1 VLSRFRATQSTD
13 PRDKIYGL
21 LGLATDNFGI
31 QPDYRKS
38 VCEVYLDVARA
49 YIDRTQ
55 NLDII
60 CQSQWPLGGAE
71 ERRSDMPSWL
81 VDFTCQKSTKIL
93 FAQRDIFRAG
103 SKTCQTPISLTAA
116 GELHLVG
123 NELGLIASLKN
134 RPRHTYSGG
143 ENFGP
148 SFRYWMPDPLVSEYK
163 PDTPLL
169 GTTITKAPTYFTGED
184 AFQAYWRTLM
194 TDCVSYPAACLDTP
208 QITKYSEIFWDWRAR
223 QAKTPKVARGWD
235 KYDDDKDLLYEMG
248 RVAEKLGIND
258 IIRHWHFATT
268 ESGFYCMIPTDA
280 AEGDQVV
287 VMDDAK
293 VPLVLRSTGESS
305 DGIATFRFVGT
316 AYVHG
321 FMDGLAQSWVQEG
334 KLRKES
340 FILV

>member
-1 VLSRFRATQSTD
+1 
-13 PRDKIYGL
+13 
-21 LGLATDNFGI
+21 
-31 QPDYRKS
+31 
-38 VCEVYLDVARA
+38 
-49 YIDRTQ
+49 
-55 NLDII
+55 
-60 CQSQWPLGGAE
+60 
-71 ERRSDMPSWL
+71 
-81 VDFTCQKSTKIL
+81 L

-116 GELHLVG
+116 GELRLVG
-123 NELGLIASLKN
+123 SDLGLVASQKN
-134 RPRHTYSGG
+134 RPKYTYSGG

-148 SFRYWMPDPLVSEYK
+148 SFRYWMPDPLVSEHK

-194 TDCVSYPAACLDTP
+194 TDCVSYPTARLDAP

-235 KYDDDKDLLYEMG
+235 KYDGDKDLLYEMG

-258 IIRHWHFATT
+258 IIRHWRFATT
-268 ESGFYCMIPTDA
+268 EGGFYCMIPADA
-280 AEGDQVV
+280 AEGDRVV
-287 VMDDAK
+287 IMDGAK

-321 FMDGLAQSWVQEG
+321 FMDGPAQSWVQEG